1 MKQRLRLATVV
12 FGLLASAS
20 VWAGEFVLHP
30 NGFGPE
36 SYAAWKAKQGIP
48 DDEFEE
54 GNADMALYFQKQVPT
69 STNAAGIAVITGFLK
84 AQPPIPVASLTGLS
98 WEHRIDGHCGAGA
111 PRWDIFVTGASGAKY
126 TLFLGCAAA
135 VHSPGSE
142 PTHWLRD
149 SYAGPSLIVTA
160 AANAGFTAVAA
171 LADIQAGTIRGLQI
185 VFDEGNDTGTGF
197 VFLDNITVELN
208 GMAHV
213 WRSPADN
220 GNN

>member
-1 MKQRLRLATVV
+1 MKLQTALGMVV
-12 FGLLASAS
+12 SGVLLSSSAQ
-20 VWAGEFVLHP
+20 AGEFVLHP

-48 DDEFEE
+48 DDPQEE
-54 GNADMALYFQKQVPT
+54 GQADMALYFQKLVST
-69 STNAAGIAVITGFLK
+69 STDAAGVAVISGFLK

-98 WEHRIDGHCGAGA
+98 WEHRDDGHCGAGA
-111 PRWDIFVTGASGAKY
+111 PRWNVLVTGVSGKRY

-135 VHSPGSE
+135 AHTPGSA
-142 PTHWLRD
+142 PHWIRD
-149 SYAGPSLIVTA
+149 SYPATDIVA
-160 AANAGFTAVAA
+160 VGAANAGLITS
-171 LADIQAGTIRGLQI
+171 LADIQAGTLRGLQI
-185 VFDEGNDTGTGF
+185 VFDEGTDSTPPAGF

-208 GMAHV
+208 GVPHV

>member
-1 MKQRLRLATVV
+1 
-12 FGLLASAS
+12 
-20 VWAGEFVLHP
+20 
-30 NGFGPE
+30 
-36 SYAAWKAKQGIP
+36 
-48 DDEFEE
+48 
-54 GNADMALYFQKQVPT
+54 
-69 STNAAGIAVITGFLK
+69 
-84 AQPPIPVASLTGLS
+84 
-98 WEHRIDGHCGAGA
+98 
-111 PRWDIFVTGASGAKY
+111 
-126 TLFLGCAAA
+126 

-208 GMAHV
+208 SMPHV